1 MQDLAPGLR
10 QQPLLVQPGRWKDWA
25 QACWKR
31 PGVMVD
37 GKLDMSP
44 ESQPYPELNHRK
56 HGQQFE
62 GGDLASLLCNGET
75 SSWVLC
81 PNVESRRDIDLLEHI
96 QRRATKMTQGMEHL
110 SYKDRLRQ
118 LEQFSLEKR
127 RLWGDLIV
135 AFQYLKRNKRK
146 EGDRLFSRICCDRTR
161 EDGFKLKECRL
172 RLYIRKQSFTIRVV
186 RHWNRLSR
194 EVPSP
199 ETFTARLNQALGNL
213 I

>member
-1 MQDLAPGLR
+1 M
-10 QQPLLVQPGRWKDWA
+10 
-25 QACWKR
+25 
-31 PGVMVD
+31 
-37 GKLDMSP
+37 
-44 ESQPYPELNHRK
+44 
-56 HGQQFE
+56 
-62 GGDLASLLCNGET
+62 
-75 SSWVLC
+75 
-81 PNVESRRDIDLLEHI
+81 
-96 QRRATKMTQGMEHL
+96 
-110 SYKDRLRQ
+110 
-118 LEQFSLEKR
+118 
-127 RLWGDLIV
+127 

-172 RLYIRKQSFTIRVV
+172 RLYIRKQSFIIRVV